1 MRAQDQVGL
10 ERQDVAAHALD
21 IVFERIGLGSGV
33 DDLDSAPAL
42 GMLVEQILQ
51 QLRPWALA
59 VAQSGPEGLR
69 LPESEDTEGVAL
81 VALDVRTA
89 KAEIVD
95 PDRGVE
101 HASGGTRNKD
111 ERQLL

>member
-1 MRAQDQVGL
+1 MYAEQATPFMRLAIAHG
-10 ERQDVAAHALD
+10 AARTSD
-21 IVFERIGLGSGV
+21 G
-33 DDLDSAPAL
+33 L

>member
-1 MRAQDQVGL
+1 MRAQDQIGL
-10 ERQDVAAHALD
+10 ERQDVAAHALE

-33 DDLDSAPAL
+33 DDFDFAAAI

-51 QLRPWALA
+51 QFRPWALA
-59 VAQSGPEGLR
+59 FAQSGAEGLR
-69 LPESEDTEGVAL
+69 LAEGENAECVAL
-81 VALDVRTA
+81 VALEVRPA

-101 HASGGTRNKD
+101 HASGGARNKD